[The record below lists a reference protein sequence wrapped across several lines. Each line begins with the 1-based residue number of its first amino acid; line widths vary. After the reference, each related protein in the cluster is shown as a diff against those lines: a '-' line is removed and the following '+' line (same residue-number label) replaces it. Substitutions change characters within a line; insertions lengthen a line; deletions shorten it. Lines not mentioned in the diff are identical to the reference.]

1 MLGKKVRH
9 HAQHFWMIPRLRR
22 DASLP
27 SNDTIRFRVDRS
39 ARDRRDGIGA
49 PGWNIAHWRYAA
61 AEQIQQPSG
70 VGGVRVVGDR
80 CPPFSWSTT
89 NQRFWPL

>member
-1 MLGKKVRH
+1 MAHIYDLDV
-9 HAQHFWMIPRLRR
+9 AVIPRLRR

-49 PGWNIAHWRYAA
+49 PGWKYAA